1 MDYCIKVL
9 ADSATGVSGDMERAA
24 MRPQRSQGANRSRSQ
39 RASTRR

>member
-1 MDYCIKVL
+1 MDYCIEVL
-9 ADSATGVSGDMERAA
+9 ADSAAGDSSGVERAA